1 MACINPIRIPN
12 KKYLPNKENGGSP
25 PLPDDIR
32 DLGLIVPCGKCIEC
46 RRRRASDWRFRLLQE
61 YKYNKSKFWFVTFTF
76 SDDALLSLY
85 NDPEFARKCFYKGIE
100 EPSEN
105 DLYIFAVRRFLERYR
120 KKYKTSLPH
129 LFVSELGG
137 ETDRL
142 HLHGIVWDL
151 KPEVKYTGKNRKS
164 RKNGQ
169 LYKIFESSVLA
180 DLWKYGFIT
189 IEPCSE
195 VTIGYILKYIMKYDP
210 KHPEWESRLLVS
222 PGLGKCYVND
232 RTIAIHHSTG
242 FDRYEWFC
250 VTSSGHKI
258 GMPRYYRLKIFTDE
272 ERERRKRAMWD
283 DPPPLYFRG
292 QLYEDEFVYRQVVK
306 EYMRYTERLGLS
318 KRKERVYR
326 RNDIIESIEFGF

>member
-1 MACINPIRIPN
+1 MACINPLRIPN
-12 KKYLPNKENGGSP
+12 PKYLPNKKNGGFP
-25 PLPDDIR
+25 ELADDIR
-32 DLGLIVPCGKCIEC
+32 DYGLIVPCGKCIEC

-61 YKYNKSKFWFVTFTF
+61 YKYNKNKFWFVTFTF
-76 SDDALLSLY
+76 NDESLFKLRGLCLDWHSVFDDNLVVI
-85 NDPEFARKCFYKGIE
+85 K
-100 EPSEN
+100 
-105 DLYIFAVRRFLERYR
+105 AVRMFLERYR
-120 KKYKTSLPH
+120 KRFKVSLPH

-137 ETDRL
+137 ESDRI
-142 HLHGIVWDL
+142 HLHGVVFGL
-151 KPEVKYTGKNRKS
+151 KPEVRYTGKNRKS
-164 RKNGQ
+164 KKNGQ
-169 LYKIFESSVLA
+169 LYKIFESPVLA
-180 DLWKYGFIT
+180 ELWKYGFIT
-189 IEPCSE
+189 IEPCSD

-242 FDRYEWFC
+242 FDRYEWYC

-292 QLYEDEFVYRQVVK
+292 QLYEDEFLYRQVVK
-306 EYMRYTERLGLS
+306 EYLRYTERLGLS
-318 KRKERVYR
+318 KRKKVIPRMPFV
-326 RNDIIESIEFGF
+326 SSGEFDF